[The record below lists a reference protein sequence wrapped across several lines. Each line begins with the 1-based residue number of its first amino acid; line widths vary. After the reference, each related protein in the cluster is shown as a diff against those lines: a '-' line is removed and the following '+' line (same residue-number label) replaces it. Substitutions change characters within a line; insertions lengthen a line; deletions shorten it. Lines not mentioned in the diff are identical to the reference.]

1 MEVQFLRSVEK
12 DLSKVD
18 LGTRRKVLRIVLAL
32 EEAGSLDQLHP
43 IKTLSGYRD
52 AYRVRIGES
61 RLGQYLMGNKVQLAR
76 LLHRKEVYRF
86 FP

>member
-1 MEVQFLRSVEK
+1 MEVEFLRSFDK

-18 LGTRRKVLRIVLAL
+18 PGTRKKVLRLVLAL
-32 EEAGSLDQLHP
+32 ENAGSLEEFP
-43 IKTLSGYRD
+43 TVKKLSGYRD
-52 AYRVRIGES
+52 AYRARIGDH
-61 RLGQYLMGNKVQLAR
+61 RLGLYLVGPKVQLAR

>member
-1 MEVQFLRSVEK
+1 MEVEFLRSFEK

-18 LGTRRKVLRIVLAL
+18 RGTRRKVLRIVLAL
-32 EEAGSLDQLHP
+32 EEVGSLDELHP
-43 IKTLSGYRD
+43 IKKLSGYKD
-52 AYRVRIGES
+52 AYRVRIGEY
-61 RLGQYLMGNKVQLAR
+61 RLGLYLMGNKVQLAR

>member
-1 MEVQFLRSVEK
+1 MEVAFLRSFDK

-18 LGTRRKVLRIVLAL
+18 PGTRKKVLRLVLTMEDAGTL
-32 EEAGSLDQLHP
+32 EEVPHV
-43 IKTLSGYRD
+43 KKLSGYRD
-52 AYRVRIGES
+52 AYRVRVGDY
-61 RLGQYLMGNKVQLAR
+61 RLGLYLVGHKVQLAR

>member
-1 MEVQFLRSVEK
+1 MEVEFLRSVEK

-32 EEAGSLDQLHP
+32 EEAGSLDELHP
-43 IKTLSGYRD
+43 IKQLSGYKD
-52 AYRVRIGES
+52 AYRVRIGEY

-86 FP
+86 FL

>member
-1 MEVQFLRSVEK
+1 MEVEFLRSFDK

-18 LGTRRKVLRIVLAL
+18 PGTRKKVLHIVQVL
-32 EEAGSLDQLHP
+32 EYAGSLDELHQV
-43 IKTLSGYRD
+43 KKMSGYRD
-52 AYRVRIGES
+52 AYRVRLGDY
-61 RLGQYLMGNKVQLAR
+61 RLGLYLVGSKIQLAR